1 MLVKFFMAIVQGYH
15 PLLDRWPLGGQTA
28 KLGVFFAA
36 QHLGSPNHQ
45 KVSPE
50 MGEEQLQWFYTICW
64 WLFRGLTF
72 LNNNNR
78 SPTRQ
83 WHSRVFF
90 CWGWLSLIFHWTRIR
105 IPQVEVLGRLKLMIL
120 HCHGTALRPICLQK
134 LGSLAAT
141 PSASRQK
148 IWADRPTTMV
158 GELGMLAM
166 HLMVVFISMVVV
178 NINITHVILLLL
190 LLYKGWWWW
199 WRWCSTSF
207 KSH

>member
-50 MGEEQLQWFYTICW
+50 MGEEQLQWFCTICW
-64 WLFRGLTF
+64 WFFPHCGLTF

-90 CWGWLSLIFHWTRIR
+90 VGDGSVWYFIEHEYEL
-105 IPQVEVLGRLKLMIL
+105 PQVEVLGRLKLVIFQ
-120 HCHGTALRPICLQK
+120 CHGTASRPICLQSWAPWQR
-134 LGSLAAT
+134 LRLHPGRRSGRTDHHHGGGAWDACD
-141 PSASRQK
+141 ASE
-148 IWADRPTTMV
+148 
-158 GELGMLAM
+158 GC
-166 HLMVVFISMVVV
+166 
-178 NINITHVILLLL
+178 
-190 LLYKGWWWW
+190 LY
-199 WRWCSTSF
+199 
-207 KSH
+207 

>member
-90 CWGWLSLIFHWTRIR
+90 VGDGSVWYFIEHEYEYPKSKSWDAWNSWFSIAMELLWG
-105 IPQVEVLGRLKLMIL
+105 QYV
-120 HCHGTALRPICLQK
+120 
-134 LGSLAAT
+134 
-141 PSASRQK
+141 
-148 IWADRPTTMV
+148 
-158 GELGMLAM
+158 
-166 HLMVVFISMVVV
+166 
-178 NINITHVILLLL
+178 
-190 LLYKGWWWW
+190 
-199 WRWCSTSF
+199 F
-207 KSH
+207 KSWAPWQRLRLHPGRRSGRTDQPPW